1 MFYDCQWLYSGSRIV
16 KYLSWLGEKL
26 GENLVEKWVGRD
38 MIMTKGKKKSD
49 ECEPDE
55 ENERRKRTHLKKKKC
70 EHLRKRQQSED
81 GAKENIM
88 TRRHNEKRSGSII
101 TRRG

>member
-1 MFYDCQWLYSGSRIV
+1 MFYDCQWLCSGSRIV

-38 MIMTKGKKKSD
+38 MIMTKGKKMSD

-55 ENERRKRTHLKKKKC
+55 ENERRKRTHLKKKC